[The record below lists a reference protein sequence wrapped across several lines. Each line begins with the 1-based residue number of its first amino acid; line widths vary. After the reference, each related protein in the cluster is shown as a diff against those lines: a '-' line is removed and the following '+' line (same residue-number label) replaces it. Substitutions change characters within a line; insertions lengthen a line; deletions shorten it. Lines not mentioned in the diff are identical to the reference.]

1 MDYWTCSVCYL
12 IYYIPDEECVV
23 WNIGHSA
30 FAISYIYAIHLTK
43 GVLYGILDMQCLLSY
58 MLYTPR
64 RVYCMEYWTRGVC
77 YLIYYTP
84 DEGCV
89 VWNIGHAMFAI
100 LYYTPDECCMEYW
113 TRGVCYLIYYTPD
126 DACVV

>member
-43 GVLYGILDMQCLLSY
+43 GVLYGILDTQCLLSY
-58 MLYTPR
+58 TIHLTN
-64 RVYCMEYWTRGVC
+64 
-77 YLIYYTP
+77 
-84 DEGCV
+84 V
-89 VWNIGHAMFAI
+89 VWNIGHAVFAI
-100 LYYTPDECCMEYW
+100 LYTIHLTTRVLYEILQTRCLLSYILYT
-113 TRGVCYLIYYTPD
+113 
-126 DACVV
+126 